1 MALELLLNNAA
12 AGVWGR
18 SDKFPKPGQ
27 AWQAWFRAPD
37 SSQEKWLPQ
46 GISTVD
52 NSYLQT
58 HSIKVQEKDS
68 PLPVAFTFSCL
79 LSFTKPLTPTSRNLN
94 QRALLI

>member
-1 MALELLLNNAA
+1 MLLQGFGGDLTSSPNQ
-12 AGVWGR
+12 
-18 SDKFPKPGQ
+18 DKPDKPGLEPQ
-27 AWQAWFRAPD
+27 TARRKSGFLRVSAPWTIPTY
-37 SSQEKWLPQ
+37 E
-46 GISTVD
+46 
-52 NSYLQT
+52 T